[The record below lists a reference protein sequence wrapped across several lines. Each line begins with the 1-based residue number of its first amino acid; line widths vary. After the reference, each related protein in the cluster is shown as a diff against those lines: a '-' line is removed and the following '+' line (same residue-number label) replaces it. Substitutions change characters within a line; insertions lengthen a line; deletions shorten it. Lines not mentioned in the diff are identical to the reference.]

1 MTTYIFKIITL
12 LGGLALFLFGM
23 DVMGKALERQ
33 AGGKLQTILAKMSSN
48 VFKGFLLG
56 LGVTAVIQ
64 SSSATTVMVVGFVN
78 SGIMTLKQAVG
89 VIMGSNIGTTV
100 TAWILSL
107 SGLEGDSFL
116 IKLFKPSTLAPLIGV
131 IGVVMY
137 MGKNEKRKG
146 IGTICL
152 GFMALMTGMDI
163 MGDSMEFLE
172 SEPWFAQ
179 LMISFS
185 NPIIGIIGIVMYMGK
200 NEKRRGIGTICLGF
214 MALMTGMDLMSSSM
228 SFLKSEAWFADL
240 MISFTNPVLGILF
253 GAVLTAVIQSSS
265 ASVGILQGLCVTG
278 AVTYGAAIPIILGQN
293 IGTCITAIMGAIG
306 ANRNAR
312 RTAMVH
318 LLFNVVGA
326 VMFAVVFYGLG
337 MVIEWSFLEESVQAW
352 DISLIHTAF
361 NIVATAVL
369 MPMNGLLVKLAY
381 LIIPHEY
388 TPQKEELLDE
398 RLLATPAVAVQRAH
412 EIAGEM
418 ASDAAKAMEKAMGL
432 TKVFDA
438 AILEEVTALEDKT
451 DRYEDAL
458 NTYLVKLSAMNLSV
472 HDNRILNTLLYTVS
486 DIERMADHA
495 MAIAKA
501 AQEMAEKK
509 IEFSSQARGE
519 LAVLEQAVLD
529 IVNRTVAAYGSFDL
543 GSAVKIEPQEQV
555 VDALVREV
563 KSRHV
568 RRLRDG
574 KCTVEYG
581 FVLEDLLT
589 ACERTA
595 DHCSN
600 IAVEM
605 LQVSEGKLE
614 AHEYLNALKAGELH
628 ESAAFSERF
637 ARYKAQYAF
646 PEE

>member
-1 MTTYIFKIITL
+1 MTAYIFKIITL

-107 SGLEGDSFL
+107 SGLEGDSFI
-116 IKLFKPSTLAPLIGV
+116 IKLFKPSTLAPLIGI
-131 IGVVMY
+131 IGVILY

-146 IGTICL
+146 IGTIML

-185 NPIIGIIGIVMYMGK
+185 NPIV
-200 NEKRRGIGTICLGF
+200 
-214 MALMTGMDLMSSSM
+214 
-228 SFLKSEAWFADL
+228 
-240 MISFTNPVLGILF
+240 GILF
-253 GAVLTAVIQSSS
+253 GAGLTAIIQSSS
-265 ASVGILQGLCVTG
+265 ASVGILQGLCGTG
-278 AVTYGAAIPIILGQN
+278 VVTYGSAIPIILGQN

-318 LLFNVVGA
+318 LLFNVVG
-326 VMFAVVFYGLG
+326 VLIFVVAFYGMG
-337 MVIEWSFLEESVQAW
+337 MFIDWKFLSETAVAW
-352 DISLIHTAF
+352 DIAVIHTCF
-361 NIVATAVL
+361 NVAATIVL
-369 MPMNGLLVKLAY
+369 MPLNGMLVKLAY
-381 LIIPHEY
+381 LFIPKEQ
-388 TPQKEELLDE
+388 TPQKVELLDE
-398 RLLATPAVAVQRAH
+398 RLLATPAVAVQRAQK
-412 EIAGEM
+412 IAGEM
-418 ASDAAKAMEKAMGL
+418 AADAAKAMHLAMEL
-432 TKVFDA
+432 TKKFDA
-438 AILEEVTALEDKT
+438 PVMEQVMELEDKT

-458 NTYLVKLSAMNLSV
+458 GTYLVKLSGMNLSV
-472 HDNRILNTLLYTVS
+472 SDNRILNTLLYTVS

-501 AQEMAEKK
+501 ALEMEEKK
-509 IEFSSQARGE
+509 IEFSNQAKGE

-529 IVNRTVAAYGSFDL
+529 IVDRTVAAYGSFNLDL
-543 GSAVKIEPQEQV
+543 AIKIEPQEQV

-574 KCTVEYG
+574 LCTVEYG

-600 IAVEM
+600 VAVEM
-605 LQVSEGKLE
+605 LQVAEGKLE
-614 AHEYLNALKAGELH
+614 AHEYLNALKAGELY
-628 ESAAFSERF
+628 ESAAFTERF

-646 PEE
+646 PEEN

>member
-1 MTTYIFKIITL
+1 MTAYIFKIITL
-12 LGGLALFLFGM
+12 FGGLALFLFGM
-23 DVMGKALERQ
+23 DIMGKALERQ
-33 AGGKLQTILAKMSSN
+33 AGGRLQTILAKMSSN

-56 LGVTAVIQ
+56 MGVTAVIQ

-78 SGIMTLKQAVG
+78 SGIMTLNQAVG

-116 IKLFKPSTLAPLIGV
+116 IQLFKPSTLAPMIGILGIV
-131 IGVVMY
+131 LY
-137 MGKNEKRKG
+137 MGKSEKRKG
-146 IGTICL
+146 VGTI
-152 GFMALMTGMDI
+152 M
-163 MGDSMEFLE
+163 
-172 SEPWFAQ
+172 
-179 LMISFS
+179 
-185 NPIIGIIGIVMYMGK
+185 
-200 NEKRRGIGTICLGF
+200 LGF
-214 MALMTGMDLMSSSM
+214 MALMTGMDLMSGSM

-240 MISFTNPVLGILF
+240 MISFSNPILGIVF

-312 RTAMVH
+312 RTAAVH

-326 VMFAVVFYGLG
+326 VMFAVVFYGIGLF
-337 MVIEWSFLEESVQAW
+337 IEWEFLHDSVRAW

-361 NIVATAVL
+361 NLVATAVL

-381 LIIPHEY
+381 LLVPHQE
-388 TPQKEELLDE
+388 TPQKTELLDD

-418 ASDAAKAMEKAMGL
+418 AADAAKAMQLAMGL
-432 TKVFDA
+432 TKKFEPGV
-438 AILEEVTALEDKT
+438 LEQVTELEDKT

-458 NTYLVKLSAMNLSV
+458 NTYLVKLSGLNLSV
-472 HDNRILNTLLYTVS
+472 HDNRILNTLLYSIS

-501 AQEMAEKK
+501 AEEIEEKK
-509 IEFSSQARGE
+509 IEFSKQAQGE

-529 IVNRTVAAYGSFDL
+529 IVDRTVAAYGSFDL
-543 GSAVKIEPQEQV
+543 EQAIKVEPQEQV
-555 VDALVREV
+555 IDALVREV

-574 KCTVEYG
+574 LCTVEYG

-600 IAVEM
+600 VAVEM

-614 AHEYLNALKAGELH
+614 AHEYLNALKSGELY
-628 ESAAFSERF
+628 ESTAFNQNF
-637 ARYKAQYAF
+637 AKYKAKYAF
-646 PEE
+646 PKDQ

>member
-1 MTTYIFKIITL
+1 MTAYIFKIITL

-56 LGVTAVIQ
+56 MGVTAVIQ

-78 SGIMTLKQAVG
+78 SGIMTLNQAVG

-116 IKLFKPSTLAPLIGV
+116 IKFFKPSTLAPLIG
-131 IGVVMY
+131 IFGILLY
-137 MGKNEKRKG
+137 MGKSEKRKG
-146 IGTICL
+146 IGTI
-152 GFMALMTGMDI
+152 M
-163 MGDSMEFLE
+163 
-172 SEPWFAQ
+172 
-179 LMISFS
+179 
-185 NPIIGIIGIVMYMGK
+185 
-200 NEKRRGIGTICLGF
+200 LGF

-240 MISFTNPVLGILF
+240 MISFTNPILGILF

-265 ASVGILQGLCVTG
+265 ASIGILQGLCSTG
-278 AVTYGAAIPIILGQN
+278 VVTYGAAIPIILGQN

-326 VMFAVVFYGLG
+326 VMFAVAFYGLG
-337 MVIEWSFLEESVQAW
+337 MVIEWKFLGDSVQAW
-352 DISLIHTAF
+352 DISVIHTGF
-361 NIVATAVL
+361 NLVATAVL

-381 LIIPHEY
+381 LVVPKEN
-388 TPQKEELLDE
+388 TPQKQELLDE

-418 ASDAAKAMEKAMGL
+418 AQDAATAMNLAMGL
-432 TKVFDA
+432 TKKFEAGIMEQV
-438 AILEEVTALEDKT
+438 IELEDKT
-451 DRYEDAL
+451 DRYQDAL
-458 NTYLVKLSAMNLSV
+458 GTYLVKLSGTNLSV
-472 HDNRILNTLLYTVS
+472 HDNRLLNTLLYTVS

-495 MAIAKA
+495 MAVAKA
-501 AQEMAEKK
+501 AREIDEKK
-509 IEFSSQARGE
+509 IEFSKQAKGE

-529 IVNRTVAAYGSFDL
+529 IVDRTVAAYSSFDL
-543 GSAVKIEPQEQV
+543 EQAIKIEPQEQV
-555 VDALVREV
+555 VDALVKEV

-574 KCTVEYG
+574 LCTVEYG

-600 IAVEM
+600 VAVEM
-605 LQVSEGKLE
+605 LQVAEGKLE

-628 ESAAFSERF
+628 ESAAFNQRF
-637 ARYKAQYAF
+637 AKYKAQYAF
-646 PEE
+646 PEEQ

>member
-1 MTTYIFKIITL
+1 MTSYIFKIITL

-23 DVMGKALERQ
+23 DIMGKALERQ

-116 IKLFKPSTLAPLIGV
+116 IKFFKPSTLAPLIG
-131 IGVVMY
+131 IFGILLY
-137 MGKNEKRKG
+137 MGKSEKK
-146 IGTICL
+146 
-152 GFMALMTGMDI
+152 
-163 MGDSMEFLE
+163 
-172 SEPWFAQ
+172 
-179 LMISFS
+179 
-185 NPIIGIIGIVMYMGK
+185 
-200 NEKRRGIGTICLGF
+200 RGIGTIMLGF

-240 MISFTNPVLGILF
+240 MISFTNPIVGIIF

-265 ASVGILQGLCVTG
+265 ASVGILQGLCSTG
-278 AVTYGAAIPIILGQN
+278 VVTYGAAIPIILGQN

-337 MVIEWSFLEESVQAW
+337 MVIEWKFLGDSVQAW
-352 DISLIHTAF
+352 DISVIHTGF
-361 NIVATAVL
+361 NLIATAVL
-369 MPMNGLLVKLAY
+369 MPLNGLLVKLAY
-381 LIIPHEY
+381 LLVPQVAE
-388 TPQKEELLDE
+388 PQKTELLDE

-418 ASDAAKAMEKAMGL
+418 AADAAKAMHLAMGL
-432 TKVFDA
+432 TKKFESGIMEQVV
-438 AILEEVTALEDKT
+438 ELEDKT

-458 NTYLVKLSAMNLSV
+458 NTYLVKLSGMNLSV

-495 MAIAKA
+495 MAVAKA
-501 AQEMAEKK
+501 ALEIEEKK
-509 IEFSSQARGE
+509 IEFSKQAKGE

-529 IVNRTVAAYGSFDL
+529 IVDRTVVAYGSFDR
-543 GSAVKIEPQEQV
+543 SEAVKIEPQEQV

-574 KCTVEYG
+574 LCTVEYG

-600 IAVEM
+600 VAVEM
-605 LQVSEGKLE
+605 LQVAEGKLE
-614 AHEYLNALKAGELH
+614 AHEYLNALKAGELR
-628 ESAAFSERF
+628 ESAAFAEHF
-637 ARYKAQYAF
+637 AQYKAQYAF
-646 PEE
+646 PEEN

>member
-1 MTTYIFKIITL
+1 MTAYIFKIITL

-107 SGLEGDSFL
+107 SGLEGDSFI
-116 IKLFKPSTLAPLIGV
+116 IKLFKPSTLAPLIGI
-131 IGVVMY
+131 IGVILY
-137 MGKNEKRKG
+137 MGKNEKRRG
-146 IGTICL
+146 IGTIML

-185 NPIIGIIGIVMYMGK
+185 NPIV
-200 NEKRRGIGTICLGF
+200 
-214 MALMTGMDLMSSSM
+214 
-228 SFLKSEAWFADL
+228 
-240 MISFTNPVLGILF
+240 GILF
-253 GAVLTAVIQSSS
+253 GAGLTAIIQSSS
-265 ASVGILQGLCVTG
+265 ASVGILQGLCGTG
-278 AVTYGAAIPIILGQN
+278 VVTYGSAIPIILGQN

-318 LLFNVVGA
+318 LLFNVVG
-326 VMFAVVFYGLG
+326 VLIFVVAFYGMG
-337 MVIEWSFLEESVQAW
+337 MFIDWKFLSETAAAW
-352 DISLIHTAF
+352 DIAVIHTCF
-361 NIVATAVL
+361 NVAATIVL
-369 MPMNGLLVKLAY
+369 MPLNGMLVKLAY
-381 LIIPHEY
+381 LFIPKEQ
-388 TPQKEELLDE
+388 TPQKVELLDE
-398 RLLATPAVAVQRAH
+398 RLLATPAVAVQRAQK
-412 EIAGEM
+412 IAGEM
-418 ASDAAKAMEKAMGL
+418 AADAAKAMHLAMEL
-432 TKVFDA
+432 TKKFDA
-438 AILEEVTALEDKT
+438 AVMEQVMELEDKT

-458 NTYLVKLSAMNLSV
+458 GTYLVKLSGMNLSV
-472 HDNRILNTLLYTVS
+472 SDNRILNTLLYTVS

-501 AQEMAEKK
+501 ALEMEEKK
-509 IEFSSQARGE
+509 IEFSNQAKGE

-529 IVNRTVAAYGSFDL
+529 IVDRTVAAYGTFNLDK
-543 GSAVKIEPQEQV
+543 AIKIEPQEQV

-574 KCTVEYG
+574 LCTVEYG

-600 IAVEM
+600 VAVEM
-605 LQVSEGKLE
+605 LQVAEGKLE
-614 AHEYLNALKAGELH
+614 AHEYLNALKAGELY
-628 ESAAFSERF
+628 ESAAFAEHF
-637 ARYKAQYAF
+637 DRYKAKYAF
-646 PEE
+646 PEEV

>member
-1 MTTYIFKIITL
+1 MTAYIFKIISL
-12 LGGLALFLFGM
+12 LGGLSLFLFGM

-116 IKLFKPSTLAPLIGV
+116 IKFFKPSTLAPLIG
-131 IGVVMY
+131 IFGILLY
-137 MGKNEKRKG
+137 MGKSEKK
-146 IGTICL
+146 
-152 GFMALMTGMDI
+152 
-163 MGDSMEFLE
+163 
-172 SEPWFAQ
+172 
-179 LMISFS
+179 
-185 NPIIGIIGIVMYMGK
+185 
-200 NEKRRGIGTICLGF
+200 RGIGTIMLGF

-240 MISFTNPVLGILF
+240 MISFTNPILGILF
-253 GAVLTAVIQSSS
+253 GAILTAVIQSSS
-265 ASVGILQGLCVTG
+265 ASIGILQGLCVTG

-326 VMFAVVFYGLG
+326 VMFAVIFYGLG
-337 MVIEWSFLEESVQAW
+337 MFIEWNFLGESIQAW
-352 DISLIHTAF
+352 DISVIHTGF
-361 NIVATAVL
+361 NLIATAVL

-381 LIIPHEY
+381 VLVPHQY

-418 ASDAAKAMEKAMGL
+418 AADAAKAMHLAMGL
-432 TKVFDA
+432 TKKF
-438 AILEEVTALEDKT
+438 EEGIMEQVVELEDKT

-458 NTYLVKLSAMNLSV
+458 GTYLVKLSNMNLSV
-472 HDNRILNTLLYTVS
+472 ADNRILNTLLYTVS
-486 DIERMADHA
+486 DIERMGDHA
-495 MAIAKA
+495 LAVAKTA
-501 AQEMAEKK
+501 KEMEEKK
-509 IEFSSQARGE
+509 IEFSNQAKGE

-529 IVNRTVAAYGSFDL
+529 IVDRTVSAYGNFDREQAL
-543 GSAVKIEPQEQV
+543 KIEPQEQV
-555 VDALVREV
+555 VDTLVKEV

-574 KCTVEYG
+574 LCTVEYG

-589 ACERTA
+589 ACQRTA

-600 IAVEM
+600 VAVEM
-605 LQVSEGKLE
+605 LQVAEGKLE

-628 ESAAFSERF
+628 ESAAFNQRF
-637 ARYKAQYAF
+637 AKYKAQYAF
-646 PEE
+646 PEEQ

>member
-1 MTTYIFKIITL
+1 MTAYIFNIITL

-33 AGGKLQTILAKMSSN
+33 AGGRLQTILAKMSSN

-116 IKLFKPSTLAPLIGV
+116 IKLFKPSTLAPLIGI

-137 MGKNEKRKG
+137 MGRNEKRKG

-172 SEPWFAQ
+172 REPWFAQ

-185 NPIIGIIGIVMYMGK
+185 KPII
-200 NEKRRGIGTICLGF
+200 
-214 MALMTGMDLMSSSM
+214 
-228 SFLKSEAWFADL
+228 
-240 MISFTNPVLGILF
+240 GILF
-253 GAVLTAVIQSSS
+253 GAGLTAIIQSSS
-265 ASVGILQGLCVTG
+265 ASIGILQGLCGTG

-312 RTAMVH
+312 RTALVH
-318 LLFNVVGA
+318 LLFNVVG
-326 VMFAVVFYGLG
+326 VTIFVIVFYGLG
-337 MVIEWSFLEESVQAW
+337 LFIDWQFLSETAAAW
-352 DISLIHTAF
+352 DIAVIHTCF
-361 NIVATAVL
+361 NVAATAVL
-369 MPMNGLLVKLAY
+369 MPLNGLLVKLAY
-381 LIIPHEY
+381 LFIPAEH
-388 TPQKEELLDE
+388 TPQKEALLDE

-418 ASDAAKAMEKAMGL
+418 AGDASRAMHLAMGL
-432 TKVFDA
+432 TKKFDA
-438 AILEEVTALEDKT
+438 SVMEQVVQLEDKT

-458 NTYLVKLSAMNLSV
+458 NTYLVKLSGMNLSV

-495 MAIAKA
+495 TAIARA
-501 AQEMAEKK
+501 ALEMEEKK
-509 IEFSSQARGE
+509 IEFSSQAKGE

-529 IVNRTVAAYGSFDL
+529 IVDRTVDAYGSFDL
-543 GSAVKIEPQEQV
+543 GNAVKIEPQEQV
-555 VDALVREV
+555 VDARVREV

-574 KCTVEYG
+574 LCTVEYG
-581 FVLEDLLT
+581 FVLDDLLT

-646 PEE
+646 PEEG

>member
-1 MTTYIFKIITL
+1 MTSYIFNIITL

-23 DVMGKALERQ
+23 DIMGKALEQ
-33 AGGKLQTILAKMSSN
+33 TAGGKLQTILAKMSSN

-56 LGVTAVIQ
+56 LAVTAVIQ

-107 SGLEGDSFL
+107 SGLEGDSFI
-116 IKLFKPSTLAPLIGV
+116 IKLFKPSTLAPLIGI
-131 IGVVMY
+131 IGIVLY
-137 MGKNEKRKG
+137 MFTKGEKKKS

-163 MGDSMEFLE
+163 MGDSMAFLE
-172 SEPWFAQ
+172 NEPWFAK
-179 LMISFS
+179 LMVSFS
-185 NPIIGIIGIVMYMGK
+185 NPIV
-200 NEKRRGIGTICLGF
+200 
-214 MALMTGMDLMSSSM
+214 
-228 SFLKSEAWFADL
+228 
-240 MISFTNPVLGILF
+240 GILF
-253 GAVLTAVIQSSS
+253 GAGLTALIQSSS
-265 ASVGILQGLCVTG
+265 ASVGILQGLCGTGVVTFG
-278 AVTYGAAIPIILGQN
+278 SAIPIILGQN
-293 IGTCITAIMGAIG
+293 IGTCITAILGSVG

-312 RTAMVH
+312 RTALVH
-318 LLFNVVGA
+318 LLFNVVG
-326 VMFAVVFYGLG
+326 VTIFVVIFYGLG
-337 MVIEWSFLEESVQAW
+337 FFIDWKFLNETAAAW
-352 DISLIHTAF
+352 DIAVIHTCF
-361 NIVATAVL
+361 NVAATCVL
-369 MPMNGLLVKLAY
+369 MPLNGLLVKLAY
-381 LIIPHEY
+381 LFIPSEK

-412 EIAGEM
+412 QIAGEM
-418 ASDAAKAMEKAMGL
+418 AADAALAMHLAMGL
-432 TKVFDA
+432 TKKFENAVMEQV
-438 AILEEVTALEDKT
+438 IALEDKT

-458 NTYLVKLSAMNLSV
+458 NTYLVKLSGMNLSV
-472 HDNRILNTLLYTVS
+472 GDNRILNTLLYTVS

-495 MAIAKA
+495 MSIAKA
-501 AQEMAEKK
+501 ALEMEEKK
-509 IEFSSQARGE
+509 IEFSQQARGE

-529 IVNRTVAAYGSFDL
+529 IIDRTVTAYGSFDL
-543 GSAVKIEPQEQV
+543 QQAIKIEPQEQV

-574 KCTVEYG
+574 LCTVEYG

-600 IAVEM
+600 VAVEM
-605 LQVSEGKLE
+605 LQVAEGKLE
-614 AHEYLNALKAGELH
+614 AHEYLNALKSGELH
-628 ESAAFSERF
+628 ESAAFTERY

-646 PEE
+646 PEEN

>member
-1 MTTYIFKIITL
+1 MTAYIFKIITL
-12 LGGLALFLFGM
+12 LGGLSLFLFGM

-107 SGLEGDSFL
+107 SGLEGDSFI
-116 IKLFKPSTLAPLIGV
+116 IKLFKPSTLAPLIGI
-131 IGVVMY
+131 IGVILY

-146 IGTICL
+146 IGTIML
-152 GFMALMTGMDI
+152 GFMALMTGMEI

-185 NPIIGIIGIVMYMGK
+185 NPIV
-200 NEKRRGIGTICLGF
+200 
-214 MALMTGMDLMSSSM
+214 
-228 SFLKSEAWFADL
+228 
-240 MISFTNPVLGILF
+240 GILF
-253 GAVLTAVIQSSS
+253 GAGLTAIIQSSS
-265 ASVGILQGLCVTG
+265 ASVGILQGLCGTG
-278 AVTYGAAIPIILGQN
+278 VVTYGSAIPIILGQN

-318 LLFNVVGA
+318 LLFNVVG
-326 VMFAVVFYGLG
+326 VLIFVVAFYGMG
-337 MVIEWSFLEESVQAW
+337 MFIDWKFLSETAAAW
-352 DISLIHTAF
+352 DIAVIHTCF
-361 NIVATAVL
+361 NVAATIVL
-369 MPMNGLLVKLAY
+369 MPLNGMLVKLAY
-381 LIIPHEY
+381 LFIPKEE
-388 TPQKEELLDE
+388 TPQKVELLDE

-418 ASDAAKAMEKAMGL
+418 AADAAKAMHLAMGL
-432 TKVFDA
+432 TKQFDA
-438 AILEEVTALEDKT
+438 GIMDQVVELEDKT
-451 DRYEDAL
+451 DQYEDAL
-458 NTYLVKLSAMNLSV
+458 GTYLVKLSGMNLSV
-472 HDNRILNTLLYTVS
+472 SDNRILNTLLYTVS

-495 MAIAKA
+495 MAVAKA
-501 AQEMAEKK
+501 AMEIEQKK
-509 IEFSSQARGE
+509 IEFSKQAKGE
-519 LAVLEQAVLD
+519 LAILEQAVLD
-529 IVNRTVAAYGSFDL
+529 IVDRTISAYGSFDL
-543 GSAVKIEPQEQV
+543 AQAIKIEPQEQV

-574 KCTVEYG
+574 LCTVEYG

-600 IAVEM
+600 VAVEM
-605 LQVSEGKLE
+605 LQVAEGKLE
-614 AHEYLNALKAGELH
+614 AHEYLNALKAGELY
-628 ESAAFSERF
+628 ESAAFTERF

-646 PEE
+646 PEEN

>member
-1 MTTYIFKIITL
+1 MTAYIFKIITL

-23 DVMGKALERQ
+23 DIMGKALERQ
-33 AGGKLQTILAKMSSN
+33 AGGKLQTVLAKMSSN

-107 SGLEGDSFL
+107 SGLEGDSFI
-116 IKLFKPSTLAPLIGV
+116 IKLFKPSTLAPLIGI
-131 IGVVMY
+131 IGVILY

-146 IGTICL
+146 IGTIML

-185 NPIIGIIGIVMYMGK
+185 NPIV
-200 NEKRRGIGTICLGF
+200 
-214 MALMTGMDLMSSSM
+214 
-228 SFLKSEAWFADL
+228 
-240 MISFTNPVLGILF
+240 GILF
-253 GAVLTAVIQSSS
+253 GAGLTAIIQSSS
-265 ASVGILQGLCVTG
+265 ASVGILQGLCSTG
-278 AVTYGAAIPIILGQN
+278 VVTYGATIPIILGQN

-318 LLFNVVGA
+318 LLFNVVG
-326 VMFAVVFYGLG
+326 VTIFVIVFYGLG
-337 MVIEWSFLEESVQAW
+337 LFIDWTFLDSTAAAW
-352 DISLIHTAF
+352 DIAVIHTCF
-361 NIVATAVL
+361 NVAATCVL
-369 MPMNGLLVKLAY
+369 MPLNGLLVKLAY
-381 LIIPHEY
+381 LFIPKEQA
-388 TPQKEELLDE
+388 PQKTELLDT

-412 EIAGEM
+412 KIAGEM
-418 ASDAAKAMEKAMGL
+418 AADAAKALHLAIGL
-432 TKVFDA
+432 TKKFETGIMEQVV
-438 AILEEVTALEDKT
+438 ELEDKT

-458 NTYLVKLSAMNLSV
+458 NTYLVKLSGMNLSV

-495 MAIAKA
+495 MAVAKA
-501 AQEMAEKK
+501 ALEIEEKK
-509 IEFSSQARGE
+509 IEFSKQAKGE

-529 IVNRTVAAYGSFDL
+529 IVDRTVAAYGSFDREQ
-543 GSAVKIEPQEQV
+543 AVKIEPQEQV

-574 KCTVEYG
+574 LCTVEYG

-600 IAVEM
+600 VAVEM
-605 LQVSEGKLE
+605 LQVTEGKLE
-614 AHEYLNALKAGELH
+614 AHEYLNALKAGELR
-628 ESAAFSERF
+628 ESAAFAEQF

>member
-1 MTTYIFKIITL
+1 MTTYIFKIISL

-116 IKLFKPSTLAPLIGV
+116 IKLFKPSTLAPLIGI
-131 IGVVMY
+131 IGIVLY

-146 IGTICL
+146 VGTI
-152 GFMALMTGMDI
+152 M
-163 MGDSMEFLE
+163 
-172 SEPWFAQ
+172 
-179 LMISFS
+179 
-185 NPIIGIIGIVMYMGK
+185 
-200 NEKRRGIGTICLGF
+200 LGF

-228 SFLKSEAWFADL
+228 SFLKTESWFADL
-240 MISFTNPVLGILF
+240 MISFTNPIVGILF
-253 GAVLTAVIQSSS
+253 GAALTAIIQSSS

-293 IGTCITAIMGAIG
+293 IGTCVTAMMGAIG

-318 LLFNVVGA
+318 LLFNVVG
-326 VMFAVVFYGLG
+326 VTIFVIVFYGLG
-337 MVIEWSFLEESVQAW
+337 LFIDWQFLSEAAAAW
-352 DISLIHTAF
+352 DIAVIHTCF
-361 NIVATAVL
+361 NVAATAVL

-381 LIIPHEY
+381 AIVPDV
-388 TPQKEELLDE
+388 KEPEKTELLDE

-418 ASDAAKAMEKAMGL
+418 AADAAEAMRLAIGL
-432 TKVFDA
+432 TKKFDTSVMEQV
-438 AILEEVTALEDKT
+438 IALEDRT
-451 DRYEDAL
+451 DHYEDAL
-458 NTYLVKLSAMNLSV
+458 GTYLVKLSGMNLSV
-472 HDNRILNTLLYTVS
+472 SDNRILNTLLYTTS
-486 DIERMADHA
+486 DIERMGDHA
-495 MAIAKA
+495 LSVAKA
-501 AQEMAEKK
+501 ALEIQDKK
-509 IEFSSQARGE
+509 IEFSAQAKGE

-529 IVNRTVAAYGSFDL
+529 IVDRTVAAYGSFDL
-543 GSAVKIEPQEQV
+543 DQAIKIEPQEQV

-574 KCTVEYG
+574 LCTVEYG

-600 IAVEM
+600 VAVEM
-605 LQVSEGKLE
+605 LQVAEGKLE

-628 ESAAFSERF
+628 ESAAFTERF

-646 PEE
+646 PEEN